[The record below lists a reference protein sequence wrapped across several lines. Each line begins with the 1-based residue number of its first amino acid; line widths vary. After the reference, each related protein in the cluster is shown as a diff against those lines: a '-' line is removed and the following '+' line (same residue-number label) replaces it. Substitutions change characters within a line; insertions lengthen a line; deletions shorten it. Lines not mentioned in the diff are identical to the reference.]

1 MIAYEFAT
9 RVSADGKLLIPARY
23 ANQLPIGNSVRVIIL
38 VNELASPHHR
48 SPDSLFTLAEVI
60 AEIQNTPQSLT
71 NVTPAKKF
79 TETDVENW
87 IDHPDPAFDVMA
99 WNQEWDKVEA
109 DMKARELAEEQWEAE
124 KL

>member
-9 RVSADGKLLIPARY
+9 RVTADGKLLIPAGY
-23 ANQLPIGNSVRVIIL
+23 TNQLPIGNSVRVIVL
-38 VNELASPHHR
+38 VNESALHSLR
-48 SPDSLFTLAEVI
+48 RPDSLFTLAEVI
-60 AEIQNTPQSLT
+60 TEIQNTPQSLT

-109 DMKARELAEEQWEAE
+109 DMKAWELAEEQWEAE